1 MTRFVPALGILLGL
15 SLWAQTTPIHVI
27 LLGTSGP
34 SVTRSVSEAG
44 LLVEAG
50 GETLLF
56 DCGRG
61 VPERIMQLGPSKYGP
76 RLGVN
81 KVFLSH
87 LHSDHTEG
95 LPILWMT
102 GWTARGNNPLNV
114 WGPGPDLDTPTGA
127 GDMLAQLQTA
137 FATNT
142 HIRRDLVEHNPGGG
156 IMIKAM
162 EVSEG
167 VVYQNNGVTV
177 TAFLVDHQPV
187 KPAFGYRVDYA
198 GHSVVFSGD
207 TTRNDNLIK
216 FAKGADVL
224 IHEVLIPAA
233 GADPTIPNAIRDY
246 HTTPEQAADVFKQT
260 APRLAVYT
268 HIVSTVTAGP
278 GGVVD
283 SRQGLVDRTR
293 AASYAGPL
301 EVGQDLMS
309 IDISDN
315 IVVHRP
321 LSCPTPQISALTD
334 SSYGNNI
341 TPDGTL
347 IAWGT
352 GFTPSGGNAIQ
363 FTRPGFDTV
372 SLDEADGL
380 SFWDQSQDQINVD
393 LGGRLATGQ
402 WQVSVSNFCGTASL
416 PAVLTIH

>member
-1 MTRFVPALGILLGL
+1 VLAL
-15 SLWAQTTPIHVI
+15 SLWAQTPPIHVT

-34 SVTRSVSEAG
+34 SVTTLVAEAG
-44 LLVEAG
+44 LLIEAG

-61 VPERIMQLGPSKYGP
+61 APERLAQLGPSKSGP

-87 LHSDHTEG
+87 LHSDHTKG

-102 GWTARGNNPLNV
+102 GWTSRGNNPLRV
-114 WGPGPDLDTPTGA
+114 WGPGPDVDQPTGV

-142 HIRRDLVEHNPGGG
+142 HIRRDLVEHNPAGG
-156 IMIKAM
+156 IMIQTT

-177 TAFLVDHQPV
+177 AAFLVDHHPV

-207 TTRNDNLIK
+207 TTHSDNLIK
-216 FAKGADVL
+216 FAKGADVI

-233 GADPTIPNAIRDY
+233 GADLTVPNPIRDY
-246 HTTPEQAADVFKQT
+246 HTTPEQAADVFQQA

-268 HIVSTVTAGP
+268 HIVTTVAMGP
-278 GGVVD
+278 GGLVD

-293 AASYAGPL
+293 VAGYTGPL

-309 IDISDN
+309 VYISDS

-321 LSCPTPQISALTD
+321 HTCPAPQIKALTD

-341 TPDGTL
+341 SSDGTV
-347 IAWGT
+347 IVWGT
-352 GFTPSGGNAIQ
+352 GFTPSGGNAIE
-363 FTRPGFDTV
+363 FVRP
-372 SLDEADGL
+372 
-380 SFWDQSQDQINVD
+380 
-393 LGGRLATGQ
+393 GRLAPGQ
-402 WQVSVSNFCGTASL
+402 WQISVSNLCGAASL
-416 PAVLTIH
+416 PAIVMIH

>member
-1 MTRFVPALGILLGL
+1 MNKFIPCAACLLIL
-15 SLWAQTTPIHVI
+15 SIAQAQSIHVT

-34 SVTRSVSEAG
+34 SISPSAPEAG

-61 VPERIMQLGPSKYGP
+61 VPERITQLGPSKFGP

-95 LPILWMT
+95 LPVLWMN
-102 GWTARGNNPLNV
+102 GWGPRGNNALNV
-114 WGPGPDLDTPTGA
+114 WGPGPDVDTPTGA
-127 GDMLAQLQTA
+127 GGLLAQLQTA

-142 HIRRDLVEHNPGGG
+142 HIRRDLVEHNPAGG
-156 IMIKAM
+156 ILINAT
-162 EVSEG
+162 EVGEG

-177 TAFLVDHQPV
+177 TAFLVDHKTV
-187 KPAFGYRVDYA
+187 KPAFGYRVDYS

-207 TTRNDNLIK
+207 TTHSENLIK

-233 GADPTIPNAIRDY
+233 GANPSAPNAIRDY
-246 HTTPEQAADVFKQT
+246 HTTPEQAADVFKQA

-268 HIVSTVTAGP
+268 HIVGTIDA
-278 GGVVD
+278 
-283 SRQGLVDRTR
+283 RQSLVESTR
-293 AASYAGPL
+293 AAGYSGPL

-309 IDISDN
+309 IDIAGTID
-315 IVVHRP
+315 IHRP
-321 LSCPTPQISALTD
+321 SSCPTPRINSVTD

-341 TPDGTL
+341 TADGTL
-347 IAWGT
+347 IVWGT
-352 GFTPSGGNAIQ
+352 GFTPSGGNSIQ
-363 FTRPGFDTV
+363 LVRPGYDSVT
-372 SLDEADGL
+372 LDESDGP
-380 SFWDQSQDQINVD
+380 SFWDQSQDQINAA
-393 LGGRLATGQ
+393 LGGKVAAGQ
-402 WQVSVSNFCGTASL
+402 WQVSATNFCGTVSL
-416 PAVLTIH
+416 PAILTVH